1 MQGGGQQFQ
10 QQQPMMGGGGPPQF
24 NPGFQNQGRGGYQ
37 GNQMY
42 RQKQGGY

>member
-10 QQQPMMGGGGPPQF
+10 QQPMMGGQPQF

-37 GNQMY
+37 GGNQMY